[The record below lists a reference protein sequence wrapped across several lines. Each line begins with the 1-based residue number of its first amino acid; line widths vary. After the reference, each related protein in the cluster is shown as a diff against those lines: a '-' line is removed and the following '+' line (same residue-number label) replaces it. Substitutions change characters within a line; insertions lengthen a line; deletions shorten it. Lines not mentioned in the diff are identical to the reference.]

1 MKKAPRRP
9 FKPWFK
15 KRQTTGRFVKAAL
28 DESEIDPKELES
40 KEFFVGF
47 QKIEDSLIDNSD
59 EDEEDVIRLI
69 QFQVEEGCP
78 FMAWNLYFPRLG
90 KNFLQ
95 FSPHYFQNFP
105 PKISSAFTESED
117 IVKIINAMIAHF
129 QRYPHWYEIEKIVE
143 NSTLEL
149 RMENIALDDILEA
162 DWPCWYQDFL
172 HRPDDVVN
180 AIGLAVHTLLIADV
194 KNNHMKK
201 IHVR

>member
-95 FSPHYFQNFP
+95 FFLIIFEISLQKFPQPSPSL
-105 PKISSAFTESED
+105 K
-117 IVKIINAMIAHF
+117 M
-129 QRYPHWYEIEKIVE
+129 
-143 NSTLEL
+143 L
-149 RMENIALDDILEA
+149 
-162 DWPCWYQDFL
+162 
-172 HRPDDVVN
+172 
-180 AIGLAVHTLLIADV
+180 
-194 KNNHMKK
+194 
-201 IHVR
+201 